1 MTWSTT
7 GAAPAVSVLI
17 RTPAVVLPVDDV
29 AGLPPATMPVMRLLA
44 GAGPDA
50 PELSTP
56 ARRTVSGNVVF
67 PGLDWPAGRPPPVAA
82 LTYRLMVEPD
92 AVLRPDRPDGYPI
105 VVPPD
110 LAGWPVRIPVVLLAG
125 PAYPYL
131 RHVPVVHGRVLD
143 PAGAPLAD
151 AVVTVLD
158 TGAPN
163 PPAPFARAATDHLG
177 RFSAGLPRLASDHV
191 LVLRAAA
198 GGTTGADHPLAPA
211 DFHRSVD
218 LTVP

>member
-1 MTWSTT
+1 M
-7 GAAPAVSVLI
+7 VQ
-17 RTPAVVLPVDDV
+17 
-29 AGLPPATMPVMRLLA
+29 
-44 GAGPDA
+44 PDG
-50 PELSTP
+50 T
-56 ARRTVSGNVVF
+56 
-67 PGLDWPAGRPPPVAA
+67 
-82 LTYRLMVEPD
+82 
-92 AVLRPDRPDGYPI
+92 LRPDRPDGYPI

-110 LAGWPVRIPVVLLAG
+110 LTAWPVRISVVLLAG

-131 RHVPVVHGRVLD
+131 RHVPVLHGRVLD

-163 PPAPFARAATDHLG
+163 NPPAPFARAATDHLG
-177 RFSAGLPRLASDHV
+177 RFSAGLPRLSSDHV

-198 GGTTGADHPLAPA
+198 GGLTGADRPLAPA
-211 DFHRSVD
+211 DFQRSVD